1 MVGGYGDCDMSV
13 RIPTLSSH
21 GQVIMGAQQGTR
33 EQLDELVHVVAD
45 DGVRTCFT
53 IDLDIITS

>member
-1 MVGGYGDCDMSV
+1 MLVVGGYGDCDMSV

-45 DGVRTCFT
+45 DGVRTCCYN
-53 IDLDIITS
+53 